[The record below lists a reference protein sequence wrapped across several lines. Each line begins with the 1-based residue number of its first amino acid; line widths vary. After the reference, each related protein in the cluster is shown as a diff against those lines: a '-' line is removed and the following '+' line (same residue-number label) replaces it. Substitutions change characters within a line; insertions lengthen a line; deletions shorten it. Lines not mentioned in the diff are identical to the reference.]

1 MTTRLW
7 AILLAAAPLA
17 ACGSSVPTEEA
28 AGPRE
33 IGVLT
38 IEPRALATR
47 LDAGEAIQLIDV
59 RTREEFAQGHL
70 PGAISI
76 PLSKFDPL
84 TLPPA
89 ERQERILYCQSD
101 RRSGIAAERLAQANN
116 TTVVHMAGGIAA
128 WKQAGLPVTR

>member
-1 MTTRLW
+1 MTIRIW

-17 ACGSSVPTEEA
+17 ACGSSVPTQETT
-28 AGPRE
+28 GPRE

-59 RTREEFAQGHL
+59 RTRQEFAAGHL
-70 PGAISI
+70 PGAVNI
-76 PLSKFDPL
+76 PLEEFDPA

-101 RRSGIAAERLAQANN
+101 RRSGIAAERLAQSQN